1 MSSYSK
7 KHGIVRFLFAA
18 VVTHT
23 PCPHCKEQLKTPR
36 AALELGGG
44 VSSLK
49 TAKVWLRMTVL
60 ELVAGGAFAL

>member
-1 MSSYSK
+1 M
-7 KHGIVRFLFAA
+7 FAA